1 MGFRKDI
8 KENVDLLQTEYKDLS
23 ELVYRLSNRLDNLFK
38 RDHNKTLRPK
48 IDLLDDR
55 FYDFESEVWEAL
67 GKLQDRIEK
76 LEKAI
81 IK

>member
-1 MGFRKDI
+1 MFNKIKDDI
-8 KENVDLLQTEYKDLS
+8 DCLQKEYGDLS

-38 RDHNKTLRPK
+38 WDHNETLRPK

-55 FYDFESEVWEAL
+55 FYNFESEIWEAL

>member
-1 MGFRKDI
+1 MFNKIKDDI
-8 KENVDLLQTEYKDLS
+8 DCLQKEYGDLS

>member
-8 KENVDLLQTEYKDLS
+8 KDDIDLLQKEYGDLS

-76 LEKAI
+76 LEKLGG
-81 IK
+81 K

>member
-8 KENVDLLQTEYKDLS
+8 KDDIDCLQKEYGDLS

>member
-8 KENVDLLQTEYKDLS
+8 KDDIDLLQKEYGDLS

>member
-1 MGFRKDI
+1 LGFRKDI
-8 KENVDLLQTEYKDLS
+8 KDDIDLLQKEYGDLS

>member
-8 KENVDLLQTEYKDLS
+8 KDDIDLLQKEYGDLS

-67 GKLQDRIEK
+67 GELQDRIEK
-76 LEKAI
+76 LEKLGG
-81 IK
+81 K

>member
-8 KENVDLLQTEYKDLS
+8 KENVDFLQTEYKDLS
-23 ELVYRLSNRLDNLFK
+23 ELIYRLSNRLSNLFK
-38 RDHNKTLRPK
+38 RDHNETLRPK
-48 IDLLDDR
+48 IDLLDDK
-55 FYDFESEVWEAL
+55 YHEFETSIWDSL
-67 GKLQDRIEK
+67 GELQDRIEK

>member
-1 MGFRKDI
+1 MFNKIKNDI
-8 KENVDLLQTEYKDLS
+8 DCLQKEYGDLS

-76 LEKAI
+76 LEKLGG
-81 IK
+81 K

>member
-1 MGFRKDI
+1 MFNKIKDDI
-8 KENVDLLQTEYKDLS
+8 DCLQKEYGDLS

-38 RDHNKTLRPK
+38 RDHNETLRPK

-55 FYDFESEVWEAL
+55 FYNFESEVWEAL

-76 LEKAI
+76 LEKLVL
-81 IK
+81 K

>member
-1 MGFRKDI
+1 MFNKIKDDI
-8 KENVDLLQTEYKDLS
+8 DCLQREYGDLS

-38 RDHNKTLRPK
+38 RDHNETLRPK

>member
-1 MGFRKDI
+1 MFNKIKDDI
-8 KENVDLLQTEYKDLS
+8 DCLQKEYGDLS

-76 LEKAI
+76 LEKLGG
-81 IK
+81 K